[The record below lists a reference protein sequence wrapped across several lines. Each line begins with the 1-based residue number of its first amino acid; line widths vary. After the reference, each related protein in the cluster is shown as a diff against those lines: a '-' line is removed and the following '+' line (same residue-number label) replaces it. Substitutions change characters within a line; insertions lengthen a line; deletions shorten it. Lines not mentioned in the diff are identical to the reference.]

1 MDDKLTTAQLAELR
15 TKLATMSVT
24 AVKDAYQSAHFQCKL
39 DGDKVQSARAIQT
52 LVQVWREMRGW
63 SKRQ

>member
-1 MDDKLTTAQLAELR
+1 MQEAHCVFARSLRCIAQLVSE
-15 TKLATMSVT
+15 KIQ
-24 AVKDAYQSAHFQCKL
+24 DAYQSAYFQCAL
-39 DGDKVQSARAIQT
+39 NGDKIPSARAIQT